1 MKKQTFFIVLLAF
14 AAFSCSKKE
23 TPVEKESNTMLEE
36 PKVNVEEQNV
46 SVKVPTPE
54 SGLEFINASDC
65 RTCHS
70 DDTKLIG
77 PAYKDVAAKYE
88 NTEANRKMLAEKIIK
103 GGQGVWGDIP
113 MAPHAGLSREQA
125 EAMAMYVLSL
135 KK

>member
-113 MAPHAGLSREQA
+113 MAPHADLSREQA

>member
-23 TPVEKESNTMLEE
+23 TPAEKERNTMLEE
-36 PKVNVEEQNV
+36 PKVSTEEQNV
-46 SVKVPTPE
+46 SVKAPTPE
-54 SGLEFINASDC
+54 SGLKFINVSDC

-70 DDTKLIG
+70 DDAKLIG

-113 MAPHAGLSREQA
+113 MAPHSDLSKEQA
-125 EAMAMYVLSL
+125 EAMAMYVFSL